1 MKIGVFCSANDHLD
15 PDFFKSTEELGKW
28 AAENGHMIVFGGT
41 DKGLMDCVAK
51 AAHKAGGMNI
61 GMVPSK
67 VEEGG
72 HVSPYLDVHIPCDNL
87 SDRKDLMMA
96 QSDVFIALPGGI
108 GTLDEIFTVAA
119 SASIGYHRK
128 PLIVYNM
135 KGFWNPL
142 IKLLDELNKQG
153 AIRGDWQRIIT
164 IADSLDDIKKI
175 INEQL

>member
-15 PDFFKSTEELGKW
+15 PDFFTLTEELGQW
-28 AAENGHMIVFGGT
+28 AAENGHTIVFGGT
-41 DKGLMDCVAK
+41 DKGLMDCVAR
-51 AAHKAGGMNI
+51 AAHEAGGMTI

-72 HVSPYLDVHIPCDNL
+72 HVSRWLDVHIPCDNL

-96 QSDVFIALPGGI
+96 QSDLFIVLPGGI
-108 GTLDEIFTVAA
+108 GTLDELFTVAA

-135 KGFWNPL
+135 KGFWNSL
-142 IKLLDELNKQG
+142 VTLLDDLTQKG
-153 AIRGDWQRIIT
+153 VIRGDWQRIIQV
-164 IADSLDDIKKI
+164 ADTLDDIKKI
-175 INEQL
+175 MAQ

>member
-15 PDFFKSTEELGKW
+15 PDFFKSTEALGKW
-28 AAENGHMIVFGGT
+28 AAENGHKIVFGGT
-41 DKGLMDCVAK
+41 DKGLMDCVAR
-51 AAHKAGGMNI
+51 AAHNAGGMTI

-72 HVSPYLDVHIPCDNL
+72 HVSRCLDVHIPCDNL
-87 SDRKDLMMA
+87 SDRKDLMMN
-96 QSDVFIALPGGI
+96 QSDIFIALPGGI

-128 PLIVYNM
+128 PLILYNM

-142 IKLLDELNKQG
+142 IALLDKLNQQG
-153 AIRGDWQRIIT
+153 TIRGDWQRIIT
-164 IADSLDDIKKI
+164 VANSLEDIKKI
-175 INEQL
+175 INELV